1 MYFENVFT
9 HTEVFVNPDEKIIV
23 REPEY
28 FDGLQ
33 QVLQTLTPQAQG
45 NLLKYNKIHFSKVVF
60 LQLIICTGAQS
71 WLLRM
76 KDPKNWQMLP
86 SNSLENYREQ
96 RLPCQGNEYKLYPKY
111 NHKMVIDEYY
121 LSKVE
126 QMCC

>member
-45 NLLKYNKIHFSKVVF
+45 K
-60 LQLIICTGAQS
+60 
-71 WLLRM
+71 
-76 KDPKNWQMLP
+76 
-86 SNSLENYREQ
+86 
-96 RLPCQGNEYKLYPKY
+96 
-111 NHKMVIDEYY
+111 
-121 LSKVE
+121 
-126 QMCC
+126 

>member
-45 NLLKYNKIHFSKVVF
+45 NLQKYIWQYITLSCIFTADYLYWRAVMAFADEGPKELADAAFKFSGK
-60 LQLIICTGAQS
+60 LQGTAT
-71 WLLRM
+71 
-76 KDPKNWQMLP
+76 PLP
-86 SNSLENYREQ
+86 R
-96 RLPCQGNEYKLYPKY
+96 
-111 NHKMVIDEYY
+111 
-121 LSKVE
+121 
-126 QMCC
+126 

>member
-45 NLLKYNKIHFSKVVF
+45 NLLKYNIINFSKDVF
-60 LQLIICTGAQS
+60 CS
-71 WLLRM
+71 
-76 KDPKNWQMLP
+76 
-86 SNSLENYREQ
+86 
-96 RLPCQGNEYKLYPKY
+96 
-111 NHKMVIDEYY
+111 
-121 LSKVE
+121 
-126 QMCC
+126 